1 MKADEDQSSLSR
13 HPIKKSARK
22 KKAPQPPCKRAKLQ
36 EDERSLYLCVS
47 MEDTDSVD
55 GALTPH
61 SRPRTPRVV
70 TPRTPEEHSSCH
82 SNMTVDYSIVS
93 LTRPPS
99 FLSKFRKTIEVS
111 CQLCGQSGK
120 ETSFYNSGPGS

>member
-1 MKADEDQSSLSR
+1 M
-13 HPIKKSARK
+13 
-22 KKAPQPPCKRAKLQ
+22 
-36 EDERSLYLCVS
+36 CVS

-120 ETSFYNSGPGS
+120 ETSIYNSGPGS